1 MRLLP
6 EVQTL
11 AESGFPDFEDRS
23 WIAFF
28 APANTPAAIV
38 QLLNSEIN
46 QALRQPDVTE
56 RLSTIGLDPQTL
68 SQGELTEYVKNEV
81 AKWGEIIKTT
91 GITPN

>member
-1 MRLLP
+1 VDRLLR
-6 EVQTL
+6 
-11 AESGFPDFEDRS
+11 A
-23 WIAFF
+23 
-28 APANTPAAIV
+28 ANTPAAIV

-46 QALRQPDVTE
+46 QALRQPEVTE

-68 SQGELTEYVKNEV
+68 SQGEFAEYVKNEV